1 MADLKNFSQ
10 SGVGPDVQFGK
21 GGDRIKFST
30 DHLEARNAADTLFT
44 DIYVNLN
51 PGDPQAAT
59 SKSYVDAIA
68 TGLTVQEA
76 VPAASTVNLINW
88 IAGQFT
94 SQSNILDGVALIV
107 DQKIL
112 IKDQSTLRE
121 NGIYI
126 VSSVGSGANGIWDRD
141 PDYNIAT
148 ELDAAFFFV
157 EDGTANA
164 ASGWVINVIK
174 SGFSINTSSINVLQF
189 SQAGAYTAGGGL
201 AITAG
206 QEFSVDI
213 FGESPDTAVLD
224 TDTVLIEDG
233 AGGTLAKM
241 TRADFVGSLTI
252 TMETSQR
259 VLLSTGSEGTPSLS
273 FTGDSDTG
281 FASASDTLIQVVGG
295 TTRLTLQ
302 DPTGADAVAIFAGT
316 SAVTITAGTSAQRP
330 STPVTGMLRFSTT
343 DSDALQVNST
353 LEWYDGNNWTQA
365 INPNETFK
373 AKYTTVAPI
382 ATVTYANGTAG
393 VGATLTNNDGGF
405 PALSVDAT
413 TVALG
418 NRVLV
423 KDQAA
428 GEHNGIYV
436 LTQDDATNSQN
447 FILTRAIDNDES
459 AEVDA
464 TIVTIQEG
472 ATESGTAW
480 ISNPVGTVTMGTTAI
495 PWAQFGAGGN
505 AFGIVTG
512 DTGTATADQAADTLN
527 LIGATN
533 AGITTVA
540 TDGPENVTFSLTPID
555 LTTTVATIALADFMI
570 VSDSADSATSPAQK
584 VTFTSLLAD
593 LDIPNAIGVE
603 GFVVRTASDVYTAR
617 TISPSVTSSEEGIT
631 IANGDGVA
639 GNPTVGLD
647 ITGQSSV
654 STLAGTDAFIIF
666 DGSNNVKIISSDVA
680 KQLADL
686 NFTIQTL
693 FVTLTFNG
701 GATQVIGTLP
711 ADGRVLRARVD
722 VNTTWNSSETI
733 DIGISGGANDAIMLD
748 TENDPE
754 LACVF
759 EAAADY
765 RNSTAGDQTVQAA
778 VSNGGGPTQ
787 GSALAVIEYIAGA
800 TV

>member
-10 SGVGPDVQFGK
+10 SGVGPDLQFGK

-88 IAGQFT
+88 TAGQFT
-94 SQSNILDGVALIV
+94 SQSNILDGVTLSV

-112 IKDQSTLRE
+112 IKDQTSIIE

-141 PDYNIAT
+141 PDYNTGA

-174 SGFSINTSSINVLQF
+174 SGFTINSSDINVVQF

-213 FGESPDTAVLD
+213 FGESPKTSILDSDTII
-224 TDTVLIEDG
+224 IEDG
-233 AGGTLAKM
+233 AGGTLNKI
-241 TRADFVGSLTI
+241 TRADLVGSLTI
-252 TMETSQR
+252 TMETNQR
-259 VLLSTGSEGTPSLS
+259 ILLSTGLEATPSLS

-281 FASASDTLIQVVGG
+281 FASESDTLIQIVGG
-295 TTRLTLQ
+295 TTRLTLR
-302 DPTGADAVAIFAGT
+302 DPSTTDAVATFAGT
-316 SAVTITAGTSAQRP
+316 SAVTVPAGTSTQRP
-330 STPVTGMLRFSTT
+330 SSPAAGMIRFSTT
-343 DSDALQVNST
+343 DSDTLQINST
-353 LEWYDGNNWTQA
+353 LEWYDGANWIQA

-373 AKYTTVAPI
+373 AKYTTTGAI
-382 ATVTYANGTAG
+382 STVTYNNGTAG

-418 NRVLV
+418 NRILV
-423 KDQAA
+423 KDQAS

-436 LTQDDATNSQN
+436 LTQDDATNTQN
-447 FILTRAIDNDES
+447 FILTRAIDNDE
-459 AEVDA
+459 ADEVDA

-505 AFGIVTG
+505 AFGIVVADG
-512 DTGTATADQAADTLN
+512 GTATADQAADTLN
-527 LIGATN
+527 LVGATN
-533 AGITTVA
+533 GGITTTA
-540 TDGPENVTFSLTPID
+540 TDGPEIVTFALTPID
-555 LTTTVATIALADFMI
+555 LATTGATIALGDFLI
-570 VSDSADSATSPAQK
+570 VSDSADSDTSPAQK

-603 GFVVRTASDVYTAR
+603 GFVTRTAADVYTAR
-617 TISPSVTSSEEGIT
+617 TLTASVTNSEEGIT
-631 IANGDGVA
+631 IANGDGVS
-639 GNPTVGLD
+639 GNPSIGID
-647 ITGQSSV
+647 ISGQSGV
-654 STLAGTDAFIIF
+654 NTLDGTDAFLIF
-666 DGSNNVKIISSDVA
+666 DGTNNVKIIASDIA
-680 KQLADL
+680 AELADL

-693 FVTLTFNG
+693 FATLTFNG
-701 GATQVIGTLP
+701 GAVQTIGTLP
-711 ADGRVLRARVD
+711 ANGRILRARVD
-722 VNTTWNSSETI
+722 VNTTWDSTETI
-733 DIGISGGANDAIMLD
+733 DIGISGGDNDAIMLD
-748 TENDPE
+748 TENDPS
-754 LACVF
+754 LACIF

-778 VSNGGGPTQ
+778 ITNGGTPTQ
-787 GSALAVIEYIAGA
+787 GSALAVIEYMAGA